1 MSETDRRPLPGLLAQ
16 VKVLAVQDLFRRM
29 ADAGFNDVREA
40 HGCVFGFV
48 DLDQGSRLTD
58 VAERAR
64 LTKQAV
70 GEVVAELEQ
79 LGYVRRVPDP
89 ADGRA
94 KIIQFTER
102 GREAAL
108 TGRRLFAEI
117 EAEWAERF
125 GEERIADMRAAAEE
139 IAESYRSAQ
148 ALGSAERARLSV

>member
-1 MSETDRRPLPGLLAQ
+1 MTETDWRPLPGLLAQ
-16 VKVLAVQDLFRRM
+16 VKALAVQDLFSRM
-29 ADAGFNDVREA
+29 ADAGFDDVREG

-70 GEVVAELEQ
+70 GEAVAELEQ
-79 LGYVRRVPDP
+79 LGYVKRVPDP

-94 KIIQFTER
+94 KIITFTER

-108 TGRRLFAEI
+108 TGRRMFAEI
-117 EAEWAERF
+117 EDEWAERF
-125 GEERIADMRAAAEE
+125 GKERIADMRAAAEE
-139 IAESYRSAQ
+139 IAESYR
-148 ALGSAERARLSV
+148 LTGSIASPS

>member
-1 MSETDRRPLPGLLAQ
+1 MTETDWRPLPGLLAEI
-16 VKVLAVQDLFRRM
+16 KSLAVRDLFGRM
-29 ADAGFNDVREA
+29 ADAGFDDVREG

-70 GEVVAELEQ
+70 GEAVAELER
-79 LGYVRRVPDP
+79 LGYVERAPDP

-94 KIIQFTER
+94 KIIKFTER

-117 EAEWAERF
+117 EDEWAERF

-139 IAESYRSAQ
+139 IAESYR
-148 ALGSAERARLSV
+148 LTGSIASPS

>member
-1 MSETDRRPLPGLLAQ
+1 MTETDWRPLPGLLAQ
-16 VKVLAVQDLFRRM
+16 VKALAVQDLFSRM
-29 ADAGFNDVREA
+29 ADAGFDDVREG

-70 GEVVAELEQ
+70 GEAVAELEQ
-79 LGYVRRVPDP
+79 LGYVARAPDP

-94 KIIQFTER
+94 KIIKFTER

-117 EAEWAERF
+117 EDEWAERF
-125 GEERIADMRAAAEE
+125 GEERIAEMRAAAEE
-139 IAESYRSAQ
+139 IAEAYR
-148 ALGSAERARLSV
+148 LTGSIASPS

>member
-1 MSETDRRPLPGLLAQ
+1 MSVDPTRPLPGLLAQ
-16 VKVLAVQDLFRRM
+16 VKVFAVQELFSRM
-29 ADAGFNDVREA
+29 RDAGFDDVREG

-48 DLDQGSRLTD
+48 DVEHGSRLTD

-70 GEVVAELEQ
+70 GEVVAELEG
-79 LGYVRRVPDP
+79 LGYVVRVPDP

-94 KIIQFTER
+94 KIIRFTER

-117 EAEWAERF
+117 EDEWAERF
-125 GEERIADMRAAAEE
+125 GEERIAEMRATAEE
-139 IAESYRSAQ
+139 IAEAYR
-148 ALGSAERARLSV
+148 LTGSIASPSK

>member
-1 MSETDRRPLPGLLAQ
+1 MSETDWRPLPGLLAQ
-16 VKVLAVQDLFRRM
+16 VKALAVQDLFRRM
-29 ADAGFNDVREA
+29 AQAGFDDVREG

-70 GEVVAELEQ
+70 GEAVAELEQ
-79 LGYVRRVPDP
+79 LGYVKRVPDP

-94 KIIQFTER
+94 KIITFTER

-117 EAEWAERF
+117 EDEWAERF
-125 GEERIADMRAAAEE
+125 GEERIAEMRAAAEE
-139 IAESYRSAQ
+139 IAESYRGAQ
-148 ALGSAERARLSV
+148 ALGSAEGARLSV